1 MSKKTR
7 IDLYE
12 DVVNNYFNGNL
23 YIFQEKIKKMQKKT
37 LINFIN
43 YLYYE
48 HSLNYNNIM
57 QKITMILNNKVDYK

>member
-37 LINFIN
+37 LINFVN

-48 HSLNYNNIM
+48 YALNYNNIM
-57 QKITMILNNKVDYK
+57 QKITMILNNKVNYK